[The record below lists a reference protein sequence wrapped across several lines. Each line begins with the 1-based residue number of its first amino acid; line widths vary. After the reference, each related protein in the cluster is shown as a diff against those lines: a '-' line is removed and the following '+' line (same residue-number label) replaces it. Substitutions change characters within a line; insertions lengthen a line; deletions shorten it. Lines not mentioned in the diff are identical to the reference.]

1 MLFFGKMRV
10 KGADK
15 CDVGPVLSAGGGTA
29 GLQADYDEAADFFDV
44 SCGRCT
50 VSRIL
55 WGMRLQGY

>member
-1 MLFFGKMRV
+1 MRV